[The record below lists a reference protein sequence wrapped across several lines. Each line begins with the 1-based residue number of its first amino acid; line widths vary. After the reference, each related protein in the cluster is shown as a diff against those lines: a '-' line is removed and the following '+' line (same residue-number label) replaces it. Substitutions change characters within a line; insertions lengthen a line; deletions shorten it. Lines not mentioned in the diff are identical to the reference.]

1 MQLLAG
7 SNINLSG
14 NDIHK
19 LCGFLTKTL
28 GFTAVDF
35 HGVNGDWVI
44 TAEGREAVVAKT
56 RKRPKEAESDDSAD
70 AE

>member
-7 SNINLSG
+7 SNTNLSG

-19 LCGFLTKTL
+19 LCGFLTKNL
-28 GFTAVDF
+28 GFMAADF

-44 TAEGREAVVAKT
+44 TAEGREPVVAKT
-56 RKRPKEAESDDSAD
+56 RKPKEAAPSGPAD